1 MTAHRPRQ
9 SRPSD
14 DPSLVEVLF
23 TGAYSTGTGWLAGRR
38 SHAWRPPTDI
48 YETETAIVVQVEL
61 AGMRRE
67 NLSIELQD
75 RHLMITGVRPHDRST
90 PRSYHQIEINF
101 GEFRVDVE
109 LPAAVAT
116 AEIQAEYEDGFLRIT
131 LPKLQPRRL
140 EIR

>member
-23 TGAYSTGTGWLAGRR
+23 TGAYSTGTGWLASRR

-67 NLSIELQD
+67 NISIELQD
-75 RHLMITGVRPHDRST
+75 RRLMIAGIRPHDRSV

-109 LPAAVAT
+109 LPTAVAT

>member
-9 SRPSD
+9 PRPSD

-38 SHAWRPPTDI
+38 SHAWRPPTDV
-48 YETETAIVVQVEL
+48 YETETTLVVQVEV

-67 NLSIELQD
+67 NFSIELQD
-75 RHLMITGVRPHDRST
+75 RRLVIAGIRPHDRST
-90 PRSYHQIEINF
+90 PRSYYQIEVNF

-109 LPAAVAT
+109 LPVAVAA
-116 AEIQAEYEDGFLRIT
+116 AEIQAEYEDGFLRVT
-131 LPKLQPRRL
+131 LPKLQPRRVD
-140 EIR
+140 IR